1 MNLKYASLFLFF
13 TFTLVRLGAQVKI
26 GDNPTDLSPYSIL
39 ELESTDRALLIPR
52 LTTTQRDTA
61 FDQTAPAG
69 LVIFN
74 TTLQQFQYYFVGTDG
89 VKKWNSV
96 GNQNFDET
104 TRPEEGQTGD
114 IYYDTET
121 NTLFAWNPTTETWVP
136 VTTATTSS
144 TAGGV
149 QEVVTGRGVP
159 LSSNLASSTP
169 GLLYVDLNTGNLYL
183 AADRNNDDVAEI
195 WIRVNGSSGGGSGAT
210 GATGPEG
217 PAGPPGP
224 TGPTGPSG
232 PPSTI
237 SSATIALVISN
248 TLSSTLTTLV
258 SNTVT
263 NIVSNTITN
272 LISTTVTNQLSTVL
286 QNIGLFSGVGAPS
299 LSTPASPTAGDVY
312 VDETNGNLYTYTT
325 TGNWVSSVSSSTI
338 TSIVSSTLTS
348 STIAALET
356 TTSLTQD
363 TATGEIIYTDEDGG
377 TASATV
383 VSGNGLD
390 LNNIL
395 TVGTADGG
403 AYLSSSTLSTALGT
417 LSPTITNI
425 VSSSLTSSTIAAL
438 ETTTNLWQNP
448 ATGIIS
454 YTNEDGATATATIRS
469 GHASNLLS
477 IVNGGVYFDSSSL
490 AAASVSETLTT
501 LTQDTAT
508 ETFTLFYT
516 DENGGTTTATILS
529 GHASNLLEYDTT
541 NGGVIFTQAQ
551 LNSASVSET
560 TTVLSTVTSTDTFT
574 LSYTDENLN
583 TTSVELLSSN
593 PNNLLTYDTA
603 NNGLLF
609 TQTQSVTTL
618 THQYSPTVVT
628 GTTSTTSG
636 TIVAGHSYADYTNE
650 AGSTT
655 SVTIVSGQASNLLQV
670 GSDGGAYFTQSSLR
684 RSIRLTNDGTTL
696 SNADLN
702 GFIVI
707 TGGTP
712 AFDLTTLTPVA
723 GDIIHFVNNTGSGG
737 AYTIT
742 GLSGLST
749 STPTLGGGGNSIVFD
764 GNTWHSYNSF

>member
-1 MNLKYASLFLFF
+1 MNLKSASLVLLF

-61 FDQTAPAG
+61 FDQSAPAG

-89 VKKWNSV
+89 VKRWNSV

-114 IYYDTET
+114 IYYDTEN
-121 NTLFAWNPTTETWVP
+121 NTLYAWNPTTETWVP

-144 TAGGV
+144 TGGV

-159 LSSNLASSTP
+159 LSSSLASSTL

-195 WIRVNGSSGGGSGAT
+195 WIRVNGGGGGGSGAT
-210 GATGPEG
+210 GPAGPAG

-224 TGPTGPSG
+224 TGPTG

-263 NIVSNTITN
+263 NIVSNSITN
-272 LISTTVTNQLSTVL
+272 LVSTTVTNQLSTVL
-286 QNIGLFSGVGAPS
+286 QNIGLFSDVGSPTIS
-299 LSTPASPTAGDVY
+299 MPASPTAGDVY
-312 VDETNGNLYTYTT
+312 VDETNGNLYTYTN
-325 TGNWVSSVSSSTI
+325 TGNWVSSVSSNTI

-348 STIAALET
+348 STIAALVTSTFSQNKT
-356 TTSLTQD
+356 TGDLS
-363 TATGEIIYTDEDGG
+363 YTDNESNTV
-377 TASATV
+377 TASV
-383 VSGNGLD
+383 VGGDGHLFDTTNF
-390 LNNIL
+390 L
-395 TVGTADGG
+395 TVHPDGG
-403 AYLSSSTLSTALGT
+403 AALTSNTLSTALNT
-417 LSPTITNI
+417 VSNTITNIVSTSLTTTISNTITNVISNTITNQLSTTITNI

-438 ETTTNLWQNP
+438 ETTT
-448 ATGIIS
+448 S
-454 YTNEDGATATATIRS
+454 
-469 GHASNLLS
+469 
-477 IVNGGVYFDSSSL
+477 
-490 AAASVSETLTT
+490 
-501 LTQDTAT
+501 LTQSTTT

-516 DENGGTTTATILS
+516 NEDGGTTTATILS

-541 NGGVIFTQAQ
+541 NGGLIFTQAQ

-560 TTVLSTVTSTDTFT
+560 LTVLNTVTSAATFT
-574 LSYTDENLN
+574 LTYRDEDSN
-583 TTSVELLSSN
+583 TTNVELLSN
-593 PNNLLTYDTA
+593 DPNNLLTYDTV
-603 NNGLLF
+603 NKGLLF

-636 TIVAGHSYADYTNE
+636 TVVAGYSYADYTNE
-650 AGSTT
+650 AGNTT

-670 GSDGGAYFTQSSLR
+670 GSDGGAYFTQSSFR

-696 SNADLN
+696 SNTDLN
-702 GFIVI
+702 GFIVV
-707 TGGTP
+707 TGGSP
-712 AFDLTTLTPVA
+712 SFDLTSLTPVA
-723 GDIIHFVNNTGSGG
+723 GDVIHFVNSTGSGG
-737 AYTIT
+737 AGAFMLV
-742 GLSGLST
+742 GLISGST
-749 STPTLGGGGNSIVFD
+749 TAPPGGGGGMSIVFD
-764 GNTWHSYNSF
+764 GNEWRLFNQI